1 MRFSAKHEPN
11 NKIYVYKN
19 IHFICI
25 AHLPLLECGVGVTIA
40 LLKDEPTMDEKHPV
54 RGVVLVVSF
63 PVST

>member
-1 MRFSAKHEPN
+1 MYEH
-11 NKIYVYKN
+11 

-25 AHLPLLECGVGVTIA
+25 VHLPLLKCGVGVTIA

-63 PVST
+63 TVST

>member
-1 MRFSAKHEPN
+1 MYKH
-11 NKIYVYKN
+11 

-25 AHLPLLECGVGVTIA
+25 VHLPLLECGVGVTIA